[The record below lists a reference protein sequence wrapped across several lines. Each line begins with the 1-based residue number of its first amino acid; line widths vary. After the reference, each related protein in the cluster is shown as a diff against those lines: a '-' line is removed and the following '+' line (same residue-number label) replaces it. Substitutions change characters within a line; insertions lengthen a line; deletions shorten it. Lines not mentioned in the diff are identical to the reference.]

1 MQFNVLDAANNAL
14 QVGKPLV
21 RGGLLYLLASH
32 NLYNLVAGA

>member
-1 MQFNVLDAANNAL
+1 MQSTILGGDNSAL

-21 RGGLLYLLASH
+21 RGSLLYLLASH